1 MTACLLNPLSW
12 RSILVVAAGLALAG
26 CFEASGTAS
35 PPPATMGAPTAG
47 PNAATVVA
55 PESMPAAPR
64 ASAPATLADARAS
77 CWMEMETNK
86 KAPSNLEQRG
96 KLVEQCAQAKVNG
109 QTVR

>member
-1 MTACLLNPLSW
+1 MIACIVNPLSW
-12 RSILVVAAGLALAG
+12 RCILVVAAGLALAG
-26 CFEASGTAS
+26 CFEASGTRQAS

-55 PESMPAAPR
+55 PESMPAPAR
-64 ASAPATLADARAS
+64 SAPATLADARAS

-109 QTVR
+109 AR